1 MSKKQFI
8 KRHHLIINK
17 LRSNPCSFKDLQ
29 GYLKRHSLENEENY
43 VISKR
48 TFERDVKEISEIYNI
63 DIEYSRSHNIYQIV
77 EDADEGKTERLIES
91 FQIFNALNL
100 SDSISNQIIIE
111 KRRLSGTD
119 NMHGLL
125 HAIKNQFIIE
135 FTHEKFWKE
144 INEIKI
150 RTVYPL
156 ALKEAKNRW
165 YLVAQDPEDSVFKT
179 FGLERITNLKITRKR
194 YKHPNNFDAEEKFKY
209 SFGIITNEIK
219 PEKIKLWLS
228 HEQANY
234 IKTLPLHHS
243 QKIIFENAKEC
254 VIELY
259 ISPTYDFV
267 MELLSMS
274 SEVVVLEP
282 ETLKN
287 QIITILQKSLDSYKH
302 SKT

>member
-17 LRSNPCSFKDLQ
+17 LRSKPCSFKDLQ
-29 GYLKRHSLENEENY
+29 VYLEKHSFDDEENY

-48 TFERDVKEISEIYNI
+48 TFERDVKEIGEIYNI
-63 DIEYSRSHNIYQIV
+63 DIEYSRSQNVYKIV
-77 EDADEGKTERLIES
+77 EDADEGRTERLIES
-91 FQIFNALNL
+91 FQVFNALNL

-125 HAIKNQFIIE
+125 HAIKNQLVVE
-135 FTHEKFWKE
+135 FVHEKFWKE
-144 INEIKI
+144 RNEIKT
-150 RTVYPL
+150 RKVYPL

-165 YLVAQDPEDSVFKT
+165 YLVVQDPDDEVFKT
-179 FGLERITNLKITRKR
+179 FGLERITNLKVIQKK
-194 YKHPNNFDAEEKFKY
+194 YNYPSNFNVEEKFKY

-234 IKTLPLHHS
+234 VKTLALHHS
-243 QKIIFENAKEC
+243 QKVVFENDKEC
-254 VIELY
+254 IIELY
-259 ISPTYDFV
+259 LSPTYDFV
-267 MELLSMS
+267 MELLSMG

-282 ETLKN
+282 ESLKN
-287 QIITILQKSLDSYKH
+287 QIITILQKSLDSYK
-302 SKT
+302 SVKI